1 MAVYDID
8 LFQGLSNL
16 EMAKILG
23 KLGKIN
29 LVAGEVLFQQGDVGD
44 SMYIID
50 SGKIELFSTT
60 PDGENQSLAIL
71 EQGHTLGEMALL
83 TGEPRSATA
92 VAADNTE
99 LLVMD
104 MITFQAL
111 IEENTKIS
119 TYFIRLLSQRLIQTN
134 SRLQASKEAKS
145 KWILQEMEH
154 FPERLVECLL
164 ACSVLPFVSKGI
176 IQSELGIASPE
187 LELINIPKLQGY
199 IRVDPL
205 NKDGFVIEPA
215 VKSTLAEL
223 YITKYGYNKKKQWIG
238 HAAELF
244 MAEGKWM
251 AAVEVYEENEEWEA
265 AVDVL
270 NQKLH
275 ETMGSIPR
283 EHEIYGRL
291 DRYPDELLCNRFIVL
306 ESYLKYCIEQRREIG
321 IAKVELALEQNP
333 SLYTPIQ
340 LVTLYEYGA
349 ELCHNFD
356 MRQKA
361 LEYLQMA
368 EACMASLA
376 QPTNESMQ
384 NGDRTYR
391 LAKQKL
397 DSEKS
402 KQLAENKSVFWKRN
416 RFSGIIAILLIIISI
431 SYFHYA
437 PPFAGLSREGMDFI
451 GIGIAAVVLWIVNLI
466 PDYIVALFMAMFW
479 VIGGLVKPEVA
490 LSGYATPT
498 WLYML
503 FILAIGA
510 AISKSGILY
519 RLSLHALKRFP
530 SHYRGQLWGIVVG
543 GAVLNPLIPSST
555 AKTAL
560 GVPIAQTLSESMGF
574 SARSKGAAGLGL
586 AAMVF
591 YGFTAPF
598 VLTGSYTNI
607 MAYGLIPG
615 TKQLSWIQ
623 WFLYALP
630 AFLVFAVGMLTFLL
644 VLFRNTGSNKI
655 VSQEVLDGQLQI
667 LGKLTKEERITML
680 TVLSCIT
687 LLILQPFHGIDST
700 WVMLFGFAA
709 LVLSNVLDAKTLKS
723 GIDWPF
729 LLFIGIAFSF
739 AEAAK
744 QLGIIEAM
752 SSFLGDFMM
761 PFMSSSTYFLLAVIF
776 LSFMVTLIVRDD
788 PAVILLVIS
797 MSPLA
802 EKAGIHPWVLVFI
815 ILLSTDP
822 FFFPYQSPT
831 YLTAYYSVE
840 GKSFSHRQGQLVAL
854 GYALAVILIVLL
866 CVPYWEWLGLIN

>member
-99 LLVMD
+99 LFVMD

-111 IEENTKIS
+111 IEENTTIS

-437 PPFAGLSREGMDFI
+437 SPFAGLSREGMDFI

-519 RLSLHALKRFP
+519 RLS
-530 SHYRGQLWGIVVG
+530 
-543 GAVLNPLIPSST
+543 
-555 AKTAL
+555 
-560 GVPIAQTLSESMGF
+560 
-574 SARSKGAAGLGL
+574 
-586 AAMVF
+586 
-591 YGFTAPF
+591 
-598 VLTGSYTNI
+598 
-607 MAYGLIPG
+607 
-615 TKQLSWIQ
+615 
-623 WFLYALP
+623 LP